1 MERIECSTRI
11 RNLRAEYLNN
21 SILVNNSDS
30 LSFMMEGNAIIQ
42 YVYGWKNAPY
52 NNITTKK
59 RRSVAEAYMLEHLNP
74 VISRGELIVGQ
85 PDLNIKDKDEY
96 NRCREFMDIMPVK
109 AGRESHMGLDYKILL
124 DKGVKGI
131 IADIESNLSQ
141 LNKSCVKDMEKIEF
155 YEGCLIELNA
165 LLVLAEHYSHYARE
179 LGMNET
185 GKQREEYFEIA
196 DILERVPA
204 YPAKTF
210 REALQSIHFYTFN
223 LFGLYSAGRPDE
235 YLYPYYVRDIESGV
249 MTKEFAQEL
258 IDCFCLLYIPNVIS
272 WAAAGFM
279 LGGRDKDGNS
289 VENDLT
295 WMFLNSISHVHAPD
309 PNVGLCITDETSED
323 IIRFAAELIAE
334 GHSGPVIWNDEEVTQ
349 RMLENDFDL
358 TDACQY
364 THSTC
369 SEITPIGCSGMSCT
383 SPYVNTLSVF
393 LDAFYAFDD
402 DMTFEQLK
410 AVFKAKLKKKLKQ
423 LVYIE
428 NIYLME
434 NSRNGMINPLRTSC
448 LVNDCIKSGKSIEQ
462 GGAKY
467 NHLAADFLGMM
478 NVAECFNVIY
488 RLVYE
493 EKRVKLSYLQKCVK
507 NNYENDTMLLEYIRN
522 KITHYG
528 NNDEISDNIA
538 KEIADIVCESCKD
551 IKSYKGG
558 NLLPGAFSYNYHVK
572 YGKLTNASP
581 DGRKNGEPLH
591 DGSGAVQGYD
601 INGPTASLLSLS
613 AYKPS
618 RFLGGI
624 SFNVKLSKNLN
635 SLTDVIISLIKG
647 QIAIGNPQMQI
658 SIVDNEELRRA
669 QKDPTKYKNL
679 LVRIGGY
686 SDFFVK
692 LDRNLQDEII
702 SRSE

>member
-131 IADIESNLSQ
+131 IADIESNLSE

-235 YLYPYYVRDIESGV
+235 YLYPYYVRDI
-249 MTKEFAQEL
+249 
-258 IDCFCLLYIPNVIS
+258 
-272 WAAAGFM
+272 
-279 LGGRDKDGNS
+279 
-289 VENDLT
+289 
-295 WMFLNSISHVHAPD
+295 
-309 PNVGLCITDETSED
+309 
-323 IIRFAAELIAE
+323 
-334 GHSGPVIWNDEEVTQ
+334 
-349 RMLENDFDL
+349 
-358 TDACQY
+358 
-364 THSTC
+364 
-369 SEITPIGCSGMSCT
+369 
-383 SPYVNTLSVF
+383 
-393 LDAFYAFDD
+393 
-402 DMTFEQLK
+402 
-410 AVFKAKLKKKLKQ
+410 
-423 LVYIE
+423 
-428 NIYLME
+428 
-434 NSRNGMINPLRTSC
+434 
-448 LVNDCIKSGKSIEQ
+448 
-462 GGAKY
+462 
-467 NHLAADFLGMM
+467 
-478 NVAECFNVIY
+478 
-488 RLVYE
+488 
-493 EKRVKLSYLQKCVK
+493 
-507 NNYENDTMLLEYIRN
+507 
-522 KITHYG
+522 
-528 NNDEISDNIA
+528 
-538 KEIADIVCESCKD
+538 
-551 IKSYKGG
+551 
-558 NLLPGAFSYNYHVK
+558 
-572 YGKLTNASP
+572 
-581 DGRKNGEPLH
+581 
-591 DGSGAVQGYD
+591 
-601 INGPTASLLSLS
+601 
-613 AYKPS
+613 
-618 RFLGGI
+618 
-624 SFNVKLSKNLN
+624 
-635 SLTDVIISLIKG
+635 
-647 QIAIGNPQMQI
+647 
-658 SIVDNEELRRA
+658 
-669 QKDPTKYKNL
+669 
-679 LVRIGGY
+679 
-686 SDFFVK
+686 
-692 LDRNLQDEII
+692 
-702 SRSE
+702 